1 MRSRSGA
8 ISFPRSAPMFDKP
21 LAFWLIQ
28 SLNSLSLGGLL
39 FLLSAGFS
47 LIFGLIRIANLSHGA
62 YFMLGAYIGLSVL
75 RAGYPF
81 GLAMLAAGLA
91 VALLGG
97 LIERFILRRL
107 AGNPL
112 AQVLATLGI
121 AFIIADGCLLL
132 WTGDPQQLPSPEWL
146 QGVFRIEGAAFPKYR
161 VAVVAFAILLAG
173 GLWLLLEKTRTGAM
187 IRAGVDDM
195 EMARGVGI
203 PVSMLF
209 TTVFCLGS
217 FLVGVG
223 GVLGGPIL
231 SVYPGLDTD
240 MLPLALVVVILGG
253 VGSLIGAF
261 VGSFLIGFVYT
272 FGQTLIPDLAYM
284 ILFLPMIIVL
294 AIRPRGLFGRISA

>member
-1 MRSRSGA
+1 ML
-8 ISFPRSAPMFDKP
+8 DKP

-28 SLNSLSLGGLL
+28 SLNSVSLGGLL

-47 LIFGLIRIANLSHGA
+47 LIFGLMRIANLSHGA

-81 GLAMLAAGLA
+81 ALAMLVAGLA

-97 LIERFILRRL
+97 LIERFVLRRL

-161 VAVVAFAILLAG
+161 VAVVAFAILLAA

-209 TTVFCLGS
+209 TAVFCLGS

-253 VGSLIGAF
+253 VGSLVGAF

-272 FGQTLIPDLAYM
+272 FGQTLMPDLAYM